1 MRISLYLLSF
11 RPNTTSV
18 KRVAFDMLGSMARPR
33 NTLQPHL
40 TSEQLRERY
49 RRATEAK
56 EARRWHALWL
66 LSQGHSAQETAQT
79 VGLCPAWVR
88 RVGQR
93 YNAQGPQT
101 VPDGH
106 RRKPGGRSPRLTEA
120 QQGQLR
126 KVLEKAPAEGGF
138 WSGTKVAGWI
148 TKHTG
153 QKTYAQLGCIYLRRL
168 GWTLQVP
175 RRRHAQA
182 ATPAQQHAFKKSS
195 GAR

>member
-1 MRISLYLLSF
+1 
-11 RPNTTSV
+11 
-18 KRVAFDMLGSMARPR
+18 MLGSMARPR
-33 NTLQPHL
+33 ITLPPHL
-40 TSEQLRERY
+40 TSGQLRERY
-49 RRATEAK
+49 RRAIDAK

-66 LSQGHSAQETAQT
+66 LSQGHSVQETAHT

-106 RRKPGGRSPRLTEA
+106 RRKPGGRPPRLTEA
-120 QQGQLR
+120 QQRQLST
-126 KVLEKAPAEGGF
+126 VLEKAPAEGGF
-138 WSGTKVAGWI
+138 WSGTEVAAWI
-148 TKHTG
+148 AKHTG
-153 QKTYAQLGCIYLRRL
+153 QKTYAQLGCVYLRRL

-175 RRRHAQA
+175 RRRHARA